1 MDRGGAAV
9 SDAAATP
16 VDEVADRIGYRFRD
30 PALLEV
36 ALTHPSAAY
45 ERDRS
50 GGNERFEF
58 LGDAVL
64 DLAVARSLFVA
75 HPDWREG
82 DLTRARASIVN
93 TRSLARRA
101 RHLGLGEL
109 MRLGRTEQRSGGERK
124 ERVLA
129 NLFEAVVAAMYLDAG
144 MEPVLALVERVFGG
158 EIASGALL
166 ERDPKTRFQ
175 EWAHAQLR
183 DTPRYRL
190 LSDSGVEDAEDRF
203 AVAVDVAGTCWGE
216 GVGRSKRI
224 AELAA
229 AGEAL
234 AKARARDAE

>member
-1 MDRGGAAV
+1 V
-9 SDAAATP
+9 SAAATAP
-16 VDEVADRIGYRFRD
+16 VDQVAERLGYRFRD
-30 PALLEV
+30 AALLEV

-50 GGNERFEF
+50 GGNERLEF

-64 DLAVARSLFVA
+64 DLAVARALFTA

-82 DLTRARASIVN
+82 DLTRARAGVVN

-109 MRLGRTEQRSGGERK
+109 IRLGRTEQKSGGERK

-129 NLFEAVVAAMYLDAG
+129 NLFEAVVAAIYLDGG
-144 MEPVLALVERVFGG
+144 MEPVFALVERVFGG

-183 DTPRYRL
+183 ETPRYRL
-190 LSDSGVEDAEDRF
+190 VHDTGVDEAEDRF

-216 GVGRSKRI
+216 GVGRSKRS

-229 AGEAL
+229 AGVAL
-234 AKARARDAE
+234 EKTQERDAG